1 MKKEIINLY
10 ENLKNKYDVIPVQP
24 DEIKVSSTGNNE
36 LYRESAY
43 FQVLIKTM
51 FLLKSSYCKVI
62 IESRCNL

>member
-51 FLLKSSYCKVI
+51 FLLKSSYWKVI